1 MSTRT
6 LRAPHRD
13 LAAELEETRARLA
26 QAEET
31 LEAIRNGEVDAL
43 VVSASGGEQIF
54 SLQGAETPYRCL
66 IERMHEGALL
76 LNPQATILYANA
88 HFAQLARRPLEQLIG
103 SSWSVL
109 LAPGQYERLEGLLRG
124 AKGGGIRGEF
134 QLRLPEGGYLP
145 VEVSLSSIPIEP
157 AGALAAIV
165 TDLSERKAAETRLVA
180 ANKELKEMVGELQH
194 VSYAVV
200 HDIRAPLRAMEG
212 FAALLEGDLGLTP
225 AERKD
230 YCRRIAAAASRLDKF
245 IQDILTYNKAVLEL
259 PPLARVALSRVVQ
272 GVLESYPHLSRE
284 NADIEVAEQLPVV
297 LGNETL
303 LIQCFSNLLGNAVKF
318 VRRNTRPRVR
328 IWAEPSGRMAPED
341 KSESSE
347 VHLVRPARP
356 VRIWIEDNGIGISKS
371 ARHRLFGMFQRLH
384 PGYEGTGI
392 GLAIVRKVVNRM
404 GGRVGVKSVE
414 GEGSRFWVELQEAS

>member
-1 MSTRT
+1 M
-6 LRAPHRD
+6 
-13 LAAELEETRARLA
+13 
-26 QAEET
+26 
-31 LEAIRNGEVDAL
+31 
-43 VVSASGGEQIF
+43 
-54 SLQGAETPYRCL
+54 
-66 IERMHEGALL
+66 
-76 LNPQATILYANA
+76 
-88 HFAQLARRPLEQLIG
+88 
-103 SSWSVL
+103 
-109 LAPGQYERLEGLLRG
+109 
-124 AKGGGIRGEF
+124 
-134 QLRLPEGGYLP
+134 
-145 VEVSLSSIPIEP
+145 
-157 AGALAAIV
+157 
-165 TDLSERKAAETRLVA
+165 
-180 ANKELKEMVGELQH
+180 
-194 VSYAVV
+194 
-200 HDIRAPLRAMEG
+200 
-212 FAALLEGDLGLTP
+212 
-225 AERKD
+225 
-230 YCRRIAAAASRLDKF
+230 
-245 IQDILTYNKAVLEL
+245 
-259 PPLARVALSRVVQ
+259 
-272 GVLESYPHLSRE
+272 
-284 NADIEVAEQLPVV
+284 V